1 MTNFVEAS
9 HILVKTEEEA
19 KNIKMKLKQGR
30 LILLTQR
37 ENTLFARPAVTAVHS
52 EVSAKV

>member
-19 KNIKMKLKQGR
+19 KILKMKLNQER

-37 ENTLFARPAVTAVHS
+37 ENTLFARQAVMAAHS